1 MSKNL
6 DIKKQAVAEIVEKFQ
21 NAKSVVIAD
30 TTGMTV
36 AEVTDLRA
44 KFRAGNVEYKVLKN
58 TLVKRALA
66 ELKIEGLDD
75 TLNGPSVFAFSN
87 GDEVTGAK
95 IIQKFIDDDKDHHKL
110 TIKAGL
116 VDGAVLDAAGVKALA
131 ALPPKEQLIAKLMG
145 TLNAP
150 STNFVGVLAAT
161 LRQLVYALE
170 AIRKSKEGAE

>member
-6 DIKKQAVAEIVEKFQ
+6 DIKKQAVSEIVEKFQ
-21 NAKSVVIAD
+21 NAKAVVIAD

-66 ELKIEGLDD
+66 ELHIEGLDD
-75 TLNGPSVFAFSN
+75 VLNGPSVFAFSN

-95 IIQKFIDDDKDHHKL
+95 IMQKFIDDDKANKL
-110 TIKAGL
+110 TLKAGL
-116 VDGAVLDAAGVKALA
+116 VDGAVLDVAGVKALA